1 MSLIVMICQHRCNYS
16 NTVQGTKVMVHTIT
30 MSIATL
36 AVDIIKKV
44 SAQMN
49 SFHYVAAYYTYLN

>member
-1 MSLIVMICQHRCNYS
+1 MICQYRCNYS

-36 AVDIIKKV
+36 AVDTIKKKNP
-44 SAQMN
+44 AQMN
-49 SFHYVAAYYTYLN
+49 CFHYVAAYYKYLN

>member
-1 MSLIVMICQHRCNYS
+1 MICQHRCNYS